1 MRIHYFLVFA
11 LLFALVSFSCTSN
24 APETKPS
31 NEENQQEASDNQ
43 SEFESLLEQYESNE
57 RVIWQKPEMIIALI
71 DDIENK
77 TIVDLGAGSGYFA
90 FRLVGRAGKVIA
102 VDIDPRFV
110 NFMDSIKYHQLTV
123 SQLDKFETRLGT
135 PTNPE
140 LKIAEADEVLVA
152 NTYIYIQ
159 DRVAYF
165 SNLKK
170 NLKPKGRIIVVDYK
184 PGELPIGPDA
194 SIKMSAYQVAK
205 ELEESGYHI
214 LSVDE
219 SSLQYQYI
227 IIAQSKY

>member
-1 MRIHYFLVFA
+1 MRWNYFMAFA
-11 LLFALVSFSCTSN
+11 LMLTIGNLACSN
-24 APETKPS
+24 PPDSNSSVNKGQEEVPEKP
-31 NEENQQEASDNQ
+31 
-43 SEFESLLEQYESNE
+43 SEFENLLEQYESNE

-110 NFMDSIKYHQLTV
+110 TFMDSVKYDQLTV
-123 SQLDKFETRLGT
+123 SQLSKFETRLGT

-159 DRVAYF
+159 ERVAYF

-170 NLKPKGRIIVVDYK
+170 NLKPKGRVIVVDYK

-194 SIKMSAYQVAK
+194 SIKMSAYQVTQ
-205 ELEESGYHI
+205 ELEECGYEI
-214 LSVDE
+214 LNVDE
-219 SSLQYQYI
+219 TSLQYQYI